1 MNNQLN
7 YIIEQA
13 EDLPVNSL
21 NQCINCGAYLPSD
34 YATKCL
40 ICGYDSAEQFE
51 CPYKVNKRIQLSNA
65 NIVDMSFCSLTKK
78 QCRVQSLDYE
88 ICSTFRSL
96 DFLKQED

>member
-13 EDLPVNSL
+13 EDLPINSL
-21 NQCINCGAYLPSD
+21 NQCINCGAYLPNE

-51 CPYKVNKRIQLSNA
+51 CPYKVNKRVQLSNA
-65 NIVDMSFCSLTKK
+65 NVDLCKHDWDSLETSWDFKK
-78 QCRVQSLDYE
+78 HPLV
-88 ICSTFRSL
+88 
-96 DFLKQED
+96 